1 MKLLC
6 LCLILLLSGC
16 DQYRYPCQN
25 PDNWET
31 KQCKKPY
38 CSTTGTCPEQLLK
51 PEDLKDEPAK
61 TDKPV
66 PCPESG
72 AARCGN

>member
-1 MKLLC
+1 MRLLC
-6 LCLILLLSGC
+6 LCLLLLSGC